1 MSSNKTVIAVD
12 GPSVVVPGAIEA
24 ARQTGAKILLV
35 GNEATLDGELNR
47 LSPSGVDLEI
57 VHAPEVAGM
66 DEKPSDILRRKKN
79 ASIQV
84 ACRLVRD
91 GAAQGVVSAG
101 HSGASVA
108 CGMFIM
114 GRIPGVERPALA
126 SLLPTEKEPVV
137 LLDVGAT
144 VDCKPYN
151 IFQFGLMGDAF
162 ARDILNKE
170 SPRVGLLSI
179 GEEEGKGNSQVKE
192 AYELFK
198 MAQNLNFS
206 GNIEGRD
213 LFTGEM
219 DVAVCDGF
227 VGNVALKLSEGLGLS
242 LSRDINLDD
251 LFKPCYGAVIL
262 ELLDASAGEFL
273 GSTTVD
279 YVINVNGENIVLFED
294 GYFVDKAV
302 KRYRVPSIKNGMNII
317 LAKVPVGKRTSLE
330 ACFLTGDFDVIY
342 NGCTSILAAPSSKI
356 PFGDITRF
364 GMPFYGG
371 NITYKTQLDIDAEC
385 DIRINAA
392 LYRGALIKVLVDGS
406 EAGKIA
412 FAPYELTVEKLKP
425 GKHTVE
431 YILYGNR
438 VNTFGSLHNCGKN
451 SWVGPDHWYS
461 KGDEW
466 SYEYNLKPVGIL
478 KSPVIKVIK
487 R

>member
-12 GPSVVVPGAIEA
+12 AMGGDLGPSVVVPGAIEA

-242 LSRDINLDD
+242 LSRVL
-251 LFKPCYGAVIL
+251 KR
-262 ELLDASAGEFL
+262 ELLNSGFLPKL
-273 GSTTVD
+273 GSLLAKSAFRRFAKVVD
-279 YVINVNGENIVLFED
+279 YAEYGGAPLLGLQNISIVGHGRSNAKAICNATRMATLFVE
-294 GYFVDKAV
+294 KETN
-302 KRYRVPSIKNGMNII
+302 KRLMETICANEE
-317 LAKVPVGKRTSLE
+317 L
-330 ACFLTGDFDVIY
+330 
-342 NGCTSILAAPSSKI
+342 
-356 PFGDITRF
+356 TRF
-364 GMPFYGG
+364 GRS
-371 NITYKTQLDIDAEC
+371 C
-385 DIRINAA
+385 
-392 LYRGALIKVLVDGS
+392 
-406 EAGKIA
+406 
-412 FAPYELTVEKLKP
+412 
-425 GKHTVE
+425 
-431 YILYGNR
+431 
-438 VNTFGSLHNCGKN
+438 
-451 SWVGPDHWYS
+451 
-461 KGDEW
+461 
-466 SYEYNLKPVGIL
+466 
-478 KSPVIKVIK
+478 
-487 R
+487 

>member
-12 GPSVVVPGAIEA
+12 AMGGDLGPSVVVPGAIEA

-242 LSRDINLDD
+242 LSRVL
-251 LFKPCYGAVIL
+251 KR
-262 ELLDASAGEFL
+262 ELLNSGFLPKL
-273 GSTTVD
+273 GS
-279 YVINVNGENIVLFED
+279 LLAKSAF
-294 GYFVDKAV
+294 
-302 KRYRVPSIKNGMNII
+302 RR
-317 LAKVPVGKRTSLE
+317 LAKVVDYAEYGGAPLLGLQNISIVCHGRSNAKAICNATRMATLFVEKETNKRLMETICANEEL
-330 ACFLTGDFDVIY
+330 
-342 NGCTSILAAPSSKI
+342 
-356 PFGDITRF
+356 TRF
-364 GMPFYGG
+364 GRS
-371 NITYKTQLDIDAEC
+371 C
-385 DIRINAA
+385 
-392 LYRGALIKVLVDGS
+392 
-406 EAGKIA
+406 
-412 FAPYELTVEKLKP
+412 
-425 GKHTVE
+425 
-431 YILYGNR
+431 
-438 VNTFGSLHNCGKN
+438 
-451 SWVGPDHWYS
+451 
-461 KGDEW
+461 
-466 SYEYNLKPVGIL
+466 
-478 KSPVIKVIK
+478 
-487 R
+487 

>member
-12 GPSVVVPGAIEA
+12 AMGGDLGPSVVIPGAIEA
-24 ARQTGAKILLV
+24 ARQTGAKIILV
-35 GNEATLDGELNR
+35 GNEAILDGELTK
-47 LSPSGVDLEI
+47 LAPSGVDLEI

-91 GAAQGVVSAG
+91 GAANGVVSAG

-151 IFQFGLMGDAF
+151 IFQFGLMGNAF

-198 MAQNLNFS
+198 MAQNLNFT

-213 LFTGEM
+213 LFTGDV

-227 VGNVALKLSEGLGLS
+227 VGNVALKLSEGLGMS
-242 LSRDINLDD
+242 LSRVL
-251 LFKPCYGAVIL
+251 KR
-262 ELLDASAGEFL
+262 ELLSSGILPKL
-273 GSTTVD
+273 GSLLAKSAFRRFAKVVD
-279 YVINVNGENIVLFED
+279 YAEYGGAPLLGLPGVSIVCHGRSNAKAICSATRMAVLFVE
-294 GYFVDKAV
+294 KETN
-302 KRYRVPSIKNGMNII
+302 RRLM
-317 LAKVPVGKRTSLE
+317 E
-330 ACFLTGDFDVIY
+330 AICA
-342 NGCTSILAAPSSKI
+342 N
-356 PFGDITRF
+356 
-364 GMPFYGG
+364 
-371 NITYKTQLDIDAEC
+371 E
-385 DIRINAA
+385 
-392 LYRGALIKVLVDGS
+392 
-406 EAGKIA
+406 
-412 FAPYELTVEKLKP
+412 ELTR
-425 GKHTVE
+425 
-431 YILYGNR
+431 YGR
-438 VNTFGSLHNCGKN
+438 SC
-451 SWVGPDHWYS
+451 
-461 KGDEW
+461 
-466 SYEYNLKPVGIL
+466 
-478 KSPVIKVIK
+478 
-487 R
+487 

>member
-12 GPSVVVPGAIEA
+12 AMGGDLGPSVVVPGAIEA

-162 ARDILNKE
+162 ARDIRNKE

-242 LSRDINLDD
+242 LSRVL
-251 LFKPCYGAVIL
+251 KR
-262 ELLDASAGEFL
+262 ELLNSGFLPKL
-273 GSTTVD
+273 GSLLAKSAFRRFAKVVD
-279 YVINVNGENIVLFED
+279 YAEYGGAPLLGLQNISIVCHGRSNAKAICNATRMATLFVE
-294 GYFVDKAV
+294 KETN
-302 KRYRVPSIKNGMNII
+302 KRLMETICANEE
-317 LAKVPVGKRTSLE
+317 L
-330 ACFLTGDFDVIY
+330 
-342 NGCTSILAAPSSKI
+342 
-356 PFGDITRF
+356 TRF
-364 GMPFYGG
+364 GRS
-371 NITYKTQLDIDAEC
+371 C
-385 DIRINAA
+385 
-392 LYRGALIKVLVDGS
+392 
-406 EAGKIA
+406 
-412 FAPYELTVEKLKP
+412 
-425 GKHTVE
+425 
-431 YILYGNR
+431 
-438 VNTFGSLHNCGKN
+438 
-451 SWVGPDHWYS
+451 
-461 KGDEW
+461 
-466 SYEYNLKPVGIL
+466 
-478 KSPVIKVIK
+478 
-487 R
+487 

>member
-12 GPSVVVPGAIEA
+12 AMGGDLGPSVVVPGAIEA

-242 LSRDINLDD
+242 LSRVL
-251 LFKPCYGAVIL
+251 KR
-262 ELLDASAGEFL
+262 ELLNSGFLPKL
-273 GSTTVD
+273 GSLLAKSAFRRFAKVVD
-279 YVINVNGENIVLFED
+279 YAEYGGAPLLGLQNISIVCH
-294 GYFVDKAV
+294 GRSNAKAICNATRMATLYVV
-302 KRYRVPSIKNGMNII
+302 KETN
-317 LAKVPVGKRTSLE
+317 KRLMETICANEEL
-330 ACFLTGDFDVIY
+330 
-342 NGCTSILAAPSSKI
+342 
-356 PFGDITRF
+356 TRF
-364 GMPFYGG
+364 GRS
-371 NITYKTQLDIDAEC
+371 C
-385 DIRINAA
+385 
-392 LYRGALIKVLVDGS
+392 
-406 EAGKIA
+406 
-412 FAPYELTVEKLKP
+412 
-425 GKHTVE
+425 
-431 YILYGNR
+431 
-438 VNTFGSLHNCGKN
+438 
-451 SWVGPDHWYS
+451 
-461 KGDEW
+461 
-466 SYEYNLKPVGIL
+466 
-478 KSPVIKVIK
+478 
-487 R
+487 

>member
-12 GPSVVVPGAIEA
+12 AMGGDLGPSVVVPGAIEA
-24 ARQTGAKILLV
+24 ARQTGSKILLV

-242 LSRDINLDD
+242 LSRVL
-251 LFKPCYGAVIL
+251 KR
-262 ELLDASAGEFL
+262 ELLNSGFLPKL
-273 GSTTVD
+273 GSLLAKSAFRRFAKVVD
-279 YVINVNGENIVLFED
+279 YAEYGGAPLLGLQNISIVCHGRSNAKAICNATRMATLFVE
-294 GYFVDKAV
+294 KETN
-302 KRYRVPSIKNGMNII
+302 KRLMETICANEE
-317 LAKVPVGKRTSLE
+317 L
-330 ACFLTGDFDVIY
+330 
-342 NGCTSILAAPSSKI
+342 
-356 PFGDITRF
+356 TRF
-364 GMPFYGG
+364 GRS
-371 NITYKTQLDIDAEC
+371 C
-385 DIRINAA
+385 
-392 LYRGALIKVLVDGS
+392 
-406 EAGKIA
+406 
-412 FAPYELTVEKLKP
+412 
-425 GKHTVE
+425 
-431 YILYGNR
+431 
-438 VNTFGSLHNCGKN
+438 
-451 SWVGPDHWYS
+451 
-461 KGDEW
+461 
-466 SYEYNLKPVGIL
+466 
-478 KSPVIKVIK
+478 
-487 R
+487 

>member
-12 GPSVVVPGAIEA
+12 AMGGDLGPSVVVPGAIEA

-108 CGMFIM
+108 CGMVIM

-242 LSRDINLDD
+242 LSRVL
-251 LFKPCYGAVIL
+251 KR
-262 ELLDASAGEFL
+262 ELLNSGFLPKL
-273 GSTTVD
+273 GSLLAKSAFRRFAKVVD
-279 YVINVNGENIVLFED
+279 YAEYGGAPLLGLQNISIVCHGRSNAKAICNATRMATLFVE
-294 GYFVDKAV
+294 KETN
-302 KRYRVPSIKNGMNII
+302 KRLMETICANEE
-317 LAKVPVGKRTSLE
+317 L
-330 ACFLTGDFDVIY
+330 
-342 NGCTSILAAPSSKI
+342 
-356 PFGDITRF
+356 TRF
-364 GMPFYGG
+364 GRS
-371 NITYKTQLDIDAEC
+371 C
-385 DIRINAA
+385 
-392 LYRGALIKVLVDGS
+392 
-406 EAGKIA
+406 
-412 FAPYELTVEKLKP
+412 
-425 GKHTVE
+425 
-431 YILYGNR
+431 
-438 VNTFGSLHNCGKN
+438 
-451 SWVGPDHWYS
+451 
-461 KGDEW
+461 
-466 SYEYNLKPVGIL
+466 
-478 KSPVIKVIK
+478 
-487 R
+487 

>member
-12 GPSVVVPGAIEA
+12 AMGGDLGPSVVVPGAIEA

-213 LFTGEM
+213 LFTGDV

-242 LSRDINLDD
+242 LSRVL
-251 LFKPCYGAVIL
+251 KR
-262 ELLDASAGEFL
+262 ELLSSGFLPKL
-273 GSTTVD
+273 GSLLAKSAFRRFAKVVD
-279 YVINVNGENIVLFED
+279 YAEYGGAPLLGLQNISIVCHGRSNAKAICNATRMATLFVE
-294 GYFVDKAV
+294 KETN
-302 KRYRVPSIKNGMNII
+302 KRLMETICANEE
-317 LAKVPVGKRTSLE
+317 L
-330 ACFLTGDFDVIY
+330 
-342 NGCTSILAAPSSKI
+342 
-356 PFGDITRF
+356 TRF
-364 GMPFYGG
+364 GRS
-371 NITYKTQLDIDAEC
+371 C
-385 DIRINAA
+385 
-392 LYRGALIKVLVDGS
+392 
-406 EAGKIA
+406 
-412 FAPYELTVEKLKP
+412 
-425 GKHTVE
+425 
-431 YILYGNR
+431 
-438 VNTFGSLHNCGKN
+438 
-451 SWVGPDHWYS
+451 
-461 KGDEW
+461 
-466 SYEYNLKPVGIL
+466 
-478 KSPVIKVIK
+478 
-487 R
+487 

>member
-12 GPSVVVPGAIEA
+12 AMGGDLGPSVVVPGAIEA
-24 ARQTGAKILLV
+24 ARQTGAKMLLV

-242 LSRDINLDD
+242 LSRVL
-251 LFKPCYGAVIL
+251 KR
-262 ELLDASAGEFL
+262 ELLNSGFLPKL
-273 GSTTVD
+273 GSLLAKSAFRRFAKVVD
-279 YVINVNGENIVLFED
+279 YAEYGGAPLLGLQNISIVCHGRSNAKAICNATRMATLFVE
-294 GYFVDKAV
+294 KETN
-302 KRYRVPSIKNGMNII
+302 KRLMETICANEE
-317 LAKVPVGKRTSLE
+317 L
-330 ACFLTGDFDVIY
+330 
-342 NGCTSILAAPSSKI
+342 
-356 PFGDITRF
+356 TRF
-364 GMPFYGG
+364 GRS
-371 NITYKTQLDIDAEC
+371 C
-385 DIRINAA
+385 
-392 LYRGALIKVLVDGS
+392 
-406 EAGKIA
+406 
-412 FAPYELTVEKLKP
+412 
-425 GKHTVE
+425 
-431 YILYGNR
+431 
-438 VNTFGSLHNCGKN
+438 
-451 SWVGPDHWYS
+451 
-461 KGDEW
+461 
-466 SYEYNLKPVGIL
+466 
-478 KSPVIKVIK
+478 
-487 R
+487 

>member
-12 GPSVVVPGAIEA
+12 AMGGDLGPSVVVPGAIEA

-35 GNEATLDGELNR
+35 WNEATLDGELNR

-144 VDCKPYN
+144 VDCKHYN

-242 LSRDINLDD
+242 LSRVL
-251 LFKPCYGAVIL
+251 KR
-262 ELLDASAGEFL
+262 ELLNSGFLPKL
-273 GSTTVD
+273 GSLLAKSAFRRFAKVVD
-279 YVINVNGENIVLFED
+279 YAEYGGAPLLGLQNISIVCHGRSNAKAICNATRMATLFVE
-294 GYFVDKAV
+294 KETN
-302 KRYRVPSIKNGMNII
+302 KRLMETICANEE
-317 LAKVPVGKRTSLE
+317 L
-330 ACFLTGDFDVIY
+330 
-342 NGCTSILAAPSSKI
+342 
-356 PFGDITRF
+356 TRF
-364 GMPFYGG
+364 GRS
-371 NITYKTQLDIDAEC
+371 C
-385 DIRINAA
+385 
-392 LYRGALIKVLVDGS
+392 
-406 EAGKIA
+406 
-412 FAPYELTVEKLKP
+412 
-425 GKHTVE
+425 
-431 YILYGNR
+431 
-438 VNTFGSLHNCGKN
+438 
-451 SWVGPDHWYS
+451 
-461 KGDEW
+461 
-466 SYEYNLKPVGIL
+466 
-478 KSPVIKVIK
+478 
-487 R
+487 

>member
-1 MSSNKTVIAVD
+1 
-12 GPSVVVPGAIEA
+12 
-24 ARQTGAKILLV
+24 
-35 GNEATLDGELNR
+35 
-47 LSPSGVDLEI
+47 
-57 VHAPEVAGM
+57 M

-242 LSRDINLDD
+242 LSRVL
-251 LFKPCYGAVIL
+251 KR
-262 ELLDASAGEFL
+262 ELLNSGFLPKL
-273 GSTTVD
+273 GSLLAKSAFRRFAKVVD
-279 YVINVNGENIVLFED
+279 YAEYGGAPLLGLQNISIVCHGRSNAKAICNATRMATLFVE
-294 GYFVDKAV
+294 KETN
-302 KRYRVPSIKNGMNII
+302 KRLMETICANEE
-317 LAKVPVGKRTSLE
+317 L
-330 ACFLTGDFDVIY
+330 
-342 NGCTSILAAPSSKI
+342 
-356 PFGDITRF
+356 TRF
-364 GMPFYGG
+364 GRS
-371 NITYKTQLDIDAEC
+371 C
-385 DIRINAA
+385 
-392 LYRGALIKVLVDGS
+392 
-406 EAGKIA
+406 
-412 FAPYELTVEKLKP
+412 
-425 GKHTVE
+425 
-431 YILYGNR
+431 
-438 VNTFGSLHNCGKN
+438 
-451 SWVGPDHWYS
+451 
-461 KGDEW
+461 
-466 SYEYNLKPVGIL
+466 
-478 KSPVIKVIK
+478 
-487 R
+487 

>member
-12 GPSVVVPGAIEA
+12 AMGGDLGPSVVVPGAIEA

-179 GEEEGKGNSQVKE
+179 GEEEGNSQVKE

-242 LSRDINLDD
+242 LSRVL
-251 LFKPCYGAVIL
+251 KR
-262 ELLDASAGEFL
+262 ELLNSGFLPKL
-273 GSTTVD
+273 GSLLAKSAFRRFAKVVD
-279 YVINVNGENIVLFED
+279 YAEYGGAPLLGLQNISIVCHGRSNAKAICNATRMATLFVE
-294 GYFVDKAV
+294 KETN
-302 KRYRVPSIKNGMNII
+302 KRLMETICANEE
-317 LAKVPVGKRTSLE
+317 L
-330 ACFLTGDFDVIY
+330 
-342 NGCTSILAAPSSKI
+342 
-356 PFGDITRF
+356 TRF
-364 GMPFYGG
+364 GRS
-371 NITYKTQLDIDAEC
+371 C
-385 DIRINAA
+385 
-392 LYRGALIKVLVDGS
+392 
-406 EAGKIA
+406 
-412 FAPYELTVEKLKP
+412 
-425 GKHTVE
+425 
-431 YILYGNR
+431 
-438 VNTFGSLHNCGKN
+438 
-451 SWVGPDHWYS
+451 
-461 KGDEW
+461 
-466 SYEYNLKPVGIL
+466 
-478 KSPVIKVIK
+478 
-487 R
+487 

>member
-12 GPSVVVPGAIEA
+12 AMGGDLGPSVVVPGAIEA

-206 GNIEGRD
+206 GNIEGCD

-242 LSRDINLDD
+242 LSRVL
-251 LFKPCYGAVIL
+251 KR
-262 ELLDASAGEFL
+262 ELLNSGFLPKL
-273 GSTTVD
+273 GSLLAKSAFRRFAKVVD
-279 YVINVNGENIVLFED
+279 YAEYGGAPLLGLQNISIVCHGRSNAKAICNATRMATLFVE
-294 GYFVDKAV
+294 KETN
-302 KRYRVPSIKNGMNII
+302 KRLMETICANEE
-317 LAKVPVGKRTSLE
+317 L
-330 ACFLTGDFDVIY
+330 
-342 NGCTSILAAPSSKI
+342 
-356 PFGDITRF
+356 TRF
-364 GMPFYGG
+364 GRS
-371 NITYKTQLDIDAEC
+371 C
-385 DIRINAA
+385 
-392 LYRGALIKVLVDGS
+392 
-406 EAGKIA
+406 
-412 FAPYELTVEKLKP
+412 
-425 GKHTVE
+425 
-431 YILYGNR
+431 
-438 VNTFGSLHNCGKN
+438 
-451 SWVGPDHWYS
+451 
-461 KGDEW
+461 
-466 SYEYNLKPVGIL
+466 
-478 KSPVIKVIK
+478 
-487 R
+487 

>member
-12 GPSVVVPGAIEA
+12 AMGGDLGPSVVVPGAIEA

-66 DEKPSDILRRKKN
+66 DEKPSDILRRKKD

-242 LSRDINLDD
+242 LSRVL
-251 LFKPCYGAVIL
+251 KR
-262 ELLDASAGEFL
+262 ELLNSGFLPKL
-273 GSTTVD
+273 GSLLAKSAFRRFAKVVD
-279 YVINVNGENIVLFED
+279 YAEYGGAPLLGLQNISIVCHGRSNAKAICNATRMATLFVE
-294 GYFVDKAV
+294 KETN
-302 KRYRVPSIKNGMNII
+302 KRLMETICANEE
-317 LAKVPVGKRTSLE
+317 L
-330 ACFLTGDFDVIY
+330 
-342 NGCTSILAAPSSKI
+342 
-356 PFGDITRF
+356 TRF
-364 GMPFYGG
+364 GRS
-371 NITYKTQLDIDAEC
+371 C
-385 DIRINAA
+385 
-392 LYRGALIKVLVDGS
+392 
-406 EAGKIA
+406 
-412 FAPYELTVEKLKP
+412 
-425 GKHTVE
+425 
-431 YILYGNR
+431 
-438 VNTFGSLHNCGKN
+438 
-451 SWVGPDHWYS
+451 
-461 KGDEW
+461 
-466 SYEYNLKPVGIL
+466 
-478 KSPVIKVIK
+478 
-487 R
+487 